1 MRLCIEM
8 VDQAFGATPPGISF
22 VTNAFHRSRSSTP
35 AAVTSYALWWQQTH
49 RTLMRYAAFM
59 QNTIESQSVATIRDA
74 HQWLRWMTN
83 RTLTAAR
90 TLDQSELHRAFP
102 IGIGSV
108 FETMVHL
115 CGAEFIWVRVVT
127 NRADGITMPTTAQCP
142 DLDSVERLWKETRLE
157 WDAFLHALTPEACE
171 RIVQRTRDGRTY
183 SQRVSDACMQVPT
196 HALYHNAQIS
206 FMFRSMGKSLPDSSW
221 IAWAREHCC
230 SPMR

>member
-1 MRLCIEM
+1 MTDTFDRTRGPSTADNTCYASMRR
-8 VDQAFGATPPGISF
+8 QTHGSF
-22 VTNAFHRSRSSTP
+22 VRYP
-35 AAVTSYALWWQQTH
+35 AV
-49 RTLMRYAAFM
+49 M
-59 QNTIESQSVATIRDA
+59 QHTIESQSVSTIRDA
-74 HQWLRWMTN
+74 HQWLRWMTT

-157 WDAFLHALTPEACE
+157 WDAFLHALTPEECE

-206 FMFRSMGKSLPDSSW
+206 FMFRSMGKALPDSSW
-221 IAWAREHCC
+221 IGWARERCG
-230 SPMR
+230 SMMS